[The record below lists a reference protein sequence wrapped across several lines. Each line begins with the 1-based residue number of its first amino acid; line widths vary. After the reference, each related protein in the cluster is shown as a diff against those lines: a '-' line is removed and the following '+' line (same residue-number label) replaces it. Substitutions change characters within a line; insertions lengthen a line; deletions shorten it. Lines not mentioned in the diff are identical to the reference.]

1 MFPTVPASPAHSH
14 DTLLTKPFAG
24 VPHGRLL
31 ALSVI
36 ASLVT
41 VTLKFGAYRITGS
54 VGLLSDAVESTANV
68 VAALTALFAIWYAS
82 QPADEEHPY
91 GHEKI
96 EFFSSGVEGGLIL
109 LAALTIGWTGWQ
121 RLQQPVEPAHIDA
134 GLWLVGISTLIN
146 YAVGRTL
153 LQVGKATDSIVLEA
167 DGRHLLTDVW
177 TSIGVAVGLIL
188 TVLTHA
194 PWLDP
199 VLAIVVAIN
208 IARIGFDLLRRS
220 FNGLMDRALEDGE
233 VEAIRNAKQS
243 TLEPGMTYH
252 AQRTRRARAQRF
264 DDYHMLVPG
273 NCSVSAAHDLEMLIG
288 AAIQEAVPGIEVTT
302 HIEPIEEPRAWNDSR
317 LQEEQEARLRGAQA

>member
-1 MFPTVPASPAHSH
+1 MLPSAPTSPIQSH
-14 DTLLTKPFAG
+14 DAASAKPLAG

-31 ALSVI
+31 AVSVV
-36 ASLVT
+36 ASFVT
-41 VTLKFGAYRITGS
+41 VGLKFGAYRITGS

-109 LAALTIGWTGWQ
+109 LAAVTIGWTGWQ
-121 RLQQPVEPAHIDA
+121 RLQQPLVPAHIDA

-177 TSIGVAVGLIL
+177 TSIGVAIGLVL
-188 TVLTHA
+188 TALTHA

-199 VLAIVVAIN
+199 ILAIVVAIN

-233 VEAIRNAKQS
+233 VEAIRDAIQS
-243 TLEPGMTYH
+243 TLEASMTYH
-252 AQRTRRARAQRF
+252 ALRTRRAGAQRF
-264 DDYHMLVPG
+264 VDYHLLVPG
-273 NCSVSAAHDLEMLIG
+273 DCSVSAAHDLEMQIG
-288 AAIQEAVPGIEVTT
+288 AAIQEAVPGIEITA

-317 LQEEQEARLRGAQA
+317 LQVEHEGKAVDAQ

>member
-1 MFPTVPASPAHSH
+1 MLNTAPTSSTHSH
-14 DTLLTKPFAG
+14 DTLLTRPFAG

-31 ALSVI
+31 ALSVV
-36 ASLVT
+36 ASFVT
-41 VTLKFGAYRITGS
+41 VGLKFSAYRITGS

-109 LAALTIGWTGWQ
+109 LAAVTIAWTGWA
-121 RLQQPVEPAHIDA
+121 RLQQPVVPAHLDA

-153 LQVGKATDSIVLEA
+153 LKVGKATDSIVLEA

-177 TSIGVAVGLIL
+177 TSIGVAIGLVL
-188 TVLTHA
+188 TALTHA
-194 PWLDP
+194 AWLDP

-220 FNGLMDRALEDGE
+220 FNGLMDRALEDSE
-233 VEAIRNAKQS
+233 VEAIRDAIQS
-243 TLEPGMTYH
+243 TLEAGMTYH
-252 AQRTRRARAQRF
+252 ALRTRRAGAQRF
-264 DDYHMLVPG
+264 VDYHLLVPG
-273 NCSVSAAHDLEMLIG
+273 DCSVSAAHNLEMEIG
-288 AAIQEAVPGIEVTT
+288 AAIQQAVPGIEINA

-317 LQEEQEARLRGAQA
+317 FQEEREAALRDVQA